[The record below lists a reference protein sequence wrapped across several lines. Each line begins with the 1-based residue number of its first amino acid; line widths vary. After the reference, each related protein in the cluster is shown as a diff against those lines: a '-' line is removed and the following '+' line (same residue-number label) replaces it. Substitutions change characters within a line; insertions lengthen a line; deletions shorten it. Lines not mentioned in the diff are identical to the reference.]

1 MPLLKLVPV
10 LSFLA
15 WIGLCGFL
23 ARRWGHANWEATLW
37 IAFFCAGTR
46 WAIFAGTNLM
56 SDLLFGALV
65 LASLHFLLSVEESK
79 RPVRAAL
86 AAGLLCALAYTVRTS
101 ALALVASGILALVLR
116 QRRRP
121 ALAFAAVSLCVV
133 AAWMLW
139 QGGGPV
145 YSNPISAYYTAQNY
159 ADWNLLTGPYQRA
172 EKLAVLVTNLSYLL
186 TYPAQIVISSSA
198 ILPWSAAVFVGL
210 LAWALYIR
218 GVRLSPHLRAA
229 HLCIG
234 IYIALVLLWAW
245 PPDRFLTSL
254 LPVIALTIHLGLPR
268 RMRTLYLAALPAGAL
283 LFSAWANLE
292 YERANGIP
300 WMTDDRHLNWTQ
312 LSTLHDWIQ
321 KNAEPGAV
329 VMANFDPAV
338 FLYTGHRAIRP
349 YVLDNTALF
358 YGFQGDPGKREAA
371 FREQLIR
378 SQVRYLVRSSTDQE
392 ELDLSRWVM
401 RLRSEGAATAV
412 EVLPDEY
419 QIYRIDPDQVRTNIL
434 RSQK

>member
-1 MPLLKLVPV
+1 MRAKAVRQLRQREQAYRVAVQAQAGIQTSRSANTFRAIAPRPWLRLAIPLILLACLLPFYWTSFHAPAVGTIHDDGIYLVTAKAMAEGQGYRIASLPDAPRQTKYPIGFPALLALAWKAFPKFPENVPLLKLVPV

-65 LASLHFLLSVEESK
+65 LASLHFLLSVEESE

-186 TYPAQIVISSSA
+186 TYPAQIVISKK
-198 ILPWSAAVFVGL
+198 VNT
-210 LAWALYIR
+210 R
-218 GVRLSPHLRAA
+218 TLRER
-229 HLCIG
+229 H
-234 IYIALVLLWAW
+234 
-245 PPDRFLTSL
+245 
-254 LPVIALTIHLGLPR
+254 LPR
-268 RMRTLYLAALPAGAL
+268 CAI
-283 LFSAWANLE
+283 S
-292 YERANGIP
+292 
-300 WMTDDRHLNWTQ
+300 LN
-312 LSTLHDWIQ
+312 
-321 KNAEPGAV
+321 
-329 VMANFDPAV
+329 
-338 FLYTGHRAIRP
+338 
-349 YVLDNTALF
+349 
-358 YGFQGDPGKREAA
+358 
-371 FREQLIR
+371 
-378 SQVRYLVRSSTDQE
+378 
-392 ELDLSRWVM
+392 
-401 RLRSEGAATAV
+401 
-412 EVLPDEY
+412 
-419 QIYRIDPDQVRTNIL
+419 VRT
-434 RSQK
+434 S